1 MQIEYNSNW
10 LDFTIELIKCFGDI
24 KETIRNEEIGSIDY
38 IIDDEN
44 KKKLIRAFVDKN
56 YNAALAKTDTVR
68 TTTRE
73 LDEKYQEAV
82 IVSNR
87 ITDSAYDIV
96 KQQENLEVITPKI
109 GINYNVTELV
119 SAVQK
124 KTKILCKLKCGKAP
138 ETKDDCN
145 GKQGKKYVCDIRRL
159 SDDATFHARMKWK
172 DVLLNDFYSLCKLE
186 RKITH

>member
-10 LDFTIELIKCFGDI
+10 LDFTLELIKCFGDI

-38 IIDDEN
+38 IIDYKN
-44 KKKLIRAFVDKN
+44 KKKLIRAFVDEN
-56 YNAALAKTDTVR
+56 YNAALASTDTVR

-96 KQQENLEVITPKI
+96 KQQENLDVIT
-109 GINYNVTELV
+109 
-119 SAVQK
+119 QK
-124 KTKILCKLKCGKAP
+124 
-138 ETKDDCN
+138 
-145 GKQGKKYVCDIRRL
+145 
-159 SDDATFHARMKWK
+159 
-172 DVLLNDFYSLCKLE
+172 
-186 RKITH
+186 